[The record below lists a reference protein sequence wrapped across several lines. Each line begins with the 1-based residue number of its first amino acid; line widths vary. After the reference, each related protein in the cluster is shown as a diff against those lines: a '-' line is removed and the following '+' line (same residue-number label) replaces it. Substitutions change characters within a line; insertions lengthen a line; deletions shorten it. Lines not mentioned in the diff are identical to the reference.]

1 MAHKTLIDIK
11 GYEGLYAVTPDGRVW
26 SYRSNRWLTPR
37 KDNVGYYSVCLCRD
51 GDEKNTLVHRLV
63 AQAFIP
69 NPNDYPCINH
79 INEDKGDNRAEN
91 LEWCTHSYN
100 NAYNGKAKRV
110 ALNRDDT
117 NRIKASVEVCS
128 KPVLC
133 VELGQIFKSASEAAR
148 KLSVQR
154 PRITDCC
161 NGKRKTTG
169 GYHWMF
175 AEVSV

>member
-1 MAHKTLIDIK
+1 MGHKTLIDIK

-26 SYRSNRWLTPR
+26 SYRSNRWLSLV
-37 KDNVGYYSVCLCRD
+37 KDKAGYFQVCLCKD
-51 GDEKNTLVHRLV
+51 GEETKPLVHRLV

-69 NPNDYPCINH
+69 NPDRYPCINH
-79 INEDKGDNRAEN
+79 INEDKGDNRVEN
-91 LEWCTHSYN
+91 LEWCTYSYN
-100 NAYNGKAKRV
+100 NAYNDKAKRI
-110 ALNRDDT
+110 ANKRDNT
-117 NRIKASVEVCS
+117 NRIKAGVEVCS

-161 NGKRKTTG
+161 NGKRKTIG
-169 GYHWMF
+169 GYHWEY